1 MTRITEIKKKKCM
14 QLTASYI
21 LKLLL
26 YKFSI
31 YLKGFIMKS
40 NKLIAVFMLSTS
52 ALLAS
57 NANAAAACSTNVEVT
72 EAMAY
77 TVKNIDVPKSC
88 KDFTVNLKVNGT
100 MAKAVMGH
108 NIVISKEADKEAIIT
123 DGGTAG
129 LASNYLKAK
138 DARVVAGSSVIGGG
152 ETTSVKFKVKKLNAK
167 EKYVFF
173 CSFPG
178 HGAIM
183 KGVVNLV

>member
-1 MTRITEIKKKKCM
+1 MNCKNLIS
-14 QLTASYI
+14 AF
-21 LKLLL
+21 LL
-26 YKFSI
+26 S
-31 YLKGFIMKS
+31 
-40 NKLIAVFMLSTS
+40 APVF
-52 ALLAS
+52 LAS
-57 NANAAAACSTNVEVT
+57 NAHAAAACNVSVEVT

-77 TVKNIDVPKSC
+77 TMKNIDVPKTC

-108 NIVISKEADKEAIIT
+108 NIVISKESDKEGIIA

-129 LASNYLKAK
+129 AASNYLKAK
-138 DARVVAGSSVIGGG
+138 DSRVVAGTNVIGGG
-152 ETTSVKFKVKKLNAK
+152 ESTSVKFKVKKLNAK